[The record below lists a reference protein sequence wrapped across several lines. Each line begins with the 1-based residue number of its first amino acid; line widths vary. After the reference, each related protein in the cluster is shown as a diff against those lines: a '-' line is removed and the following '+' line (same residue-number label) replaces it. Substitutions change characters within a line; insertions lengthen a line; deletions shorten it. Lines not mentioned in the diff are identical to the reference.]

1 MKTVTGVF
9 DTYAEAENAVVALK
23 ASGIAEDDI
32 SLISRDPSRV
42 LDRTERVD
50 TTTSEGIGVGSSL
63 GLVAGGTGG
72 LLAGLGMIAI
82 PGIGPVVAAGWL
94 ASTLAGAAAGAV
106 VGGATGAVIGALTSS
121 DITEEDAHVYAESV
135 RRGGTLLTTHVHDDR
150 APEARRILDRAGSVD
165 VGERR
170 RHYTDAGW
178 AAFDADLPPYG
189 KKEAAAREE
198 WEEEVQGRRLG
209 GF

>member
-9 DTYAEAENAVVALK
+9 DTYAEAESAVVALK

-32 SLISRDPSRV
+32 SLISRDPNRV
-42 LDRTERVD
+42 IDGSERVD

-63 GLVAGGTGG
+63 GLVAGGAGG

-106 VGGATGAVIGALTSS
+106 VGGATGGIIGALTSS

-135 RRGGTLLTTHVHDDR
+135 RRGGTLLTAHVHDDR
-150 APEARRILDRAGSVD
+150 ADEAQQIMDRAGSID
-165 VGERR
+165 IGERR
-170 RHYTDAGW
+170 RTFTEAGW
-178 AAFDADLPPYG
+178 AAFNDDLPPD
-189 KKEAAAREE
+189 ATQPTAAREE
-198 WEEEVQGRRLG
+198 WEEDQRRRLG